1 MIQTT
6 AIPKELTVGGHVLH
20 TPTAITVSFDEI
32 RYAISTGALNGGLH
46 HVLAVRN
53 QHLGFFVESEKEL
66 PGGSLSGYLTAE
78 FEQDD
83 FPPNF
88 CTGLITS
95 ATMERAAYT
104 LVKAGTTSIEVIA
117 TAGFEATAHRAGDG
131 YKYEE
136 TNGHFQVPGTINL
149 LIFTN
154 KALTDGALTRAVIT
168 ATEAKTLALQ
178 EAGITML
185 NSTLPASGT
194 ATDGLIMTIDP
205 HGEIL
210 TDTGSFSLFGDTL
223 AKAVRQALA
232 QAIYNAKA
240 SE

>member
-1 MIQTT
+1 MIHTT
-6 AIPKELTVGGHVLH
+6 NIPKELTVGGYVLH

-32 RYAISTGALNGGLH
+32 RYAISTGALNGGIH

-95 ATMERAAYT
+95 ATMERAAYAKVT
-104 LVKAGTTSIEVIA
+104 AGTTIIEVIT

-136 TNGHFQVPGTINL
+136 TQGHFQAPGTINL

-178 EAGITML
+178 EAGVTML
-185 NSTLPASGT
+185 NSDLLASGT
-194 ATDGLIMTIDP
+194 ATDGLVLTIDTN
-205 HGEIL
+205 GEIL

-232 QAIYNAKA
+232 QAIRNAQA
-240 SE
+240 TE